1 MRGQGSQAEAKFSR
15 SLVDGRGREH
25 ELNLNKKGLLV
36 FSISPK
42 LVNYV
47 AMIFCRNSLLRSL
60 FSLVILIRNTTSLEW
75 RWMQNRQVAHA
86 QPATHPIPTHLY
98 RHLSMTVL
106 GSHSRHPRNGVR
118 LSLQKVNTAT

>member
-86 QPATHPIPTHLY
+86 QPDTHPIPTHLY